1 MNGLEV
7 NDLFLAA
14 WITHPLTLTDCSRFA
29 WIKSHKKM
37 ALLRAIKPN
46 LAWFEY
52 RIELVLRYYTK
63 GGNYISFKPSSKI
76 EAKVHLVEE
85 GAQIQKFITLF
96 RGPGRH
102 GCMGVKS

>member
-1 MNGLEV
+1 
-7 NDLFLAA
+7 
-14 WITHPLTLTDCSRFA
+14 
-29 WIKSHKKM
+29 M

-52 RIELVLRYYTK
+52 CIELVLYE
-63 GGNYISFKPSSKI
+63 GGNYTSFKPSSKI
-76 EAKVHLVEE
+76 EAEEGHLVE
-85 GAQIQKFITLF
+85 GAQIQKFITLL